1 MKKDFGKISFADKLF
16 SAFSYL
22 SAGWFGLIVSV
33 IFYFRKRSLS
43 RFLQFNI
50 FQSIFISLVFF
61 VLSFGIG
68 LIFKMLSYIPFL
80 NYLVAQI
87 SFFLNVPVLFDYS
100 IVQVFLTGLLIYLC
114 VFSLLGKYP
123 RIFYISKIIDN
134 SVR

>member
-87 SFFLNVPVLFDYS
+87 SFFLNVPVLFVYS
-100 IVQVFLTGLLIYLC
+100 LVQLFFIVLLIYLC